1 MRGGIALAFGSLVAV
16 VLLGLFSYTVLQMVL
31 DVRVFCEAAL
41 KADNSTG
48 VCPNPVTPLVRDGMI
63 YVVTTVSGLVSA
75 LVVAVLTTTQPGN
88 TPSIMGFTPTTT
100 NQEWYGSL
108 VVALYL
114 FIWIAVG
121 LTALLYG
128 VMWYPSVIPTLSDI
142 GTTWLGIAV
151 SATYAYFGIR
161 PKGAQPAGATPET
174 SRAGATASDLK
185 PGDKVPNA
193 SEIATCGAIKKRI
206 ARSDPEFATLA
217 ENQNANIVFKDEEG
231 TGADRMMSARMQ
243 SKLDALAALV
253 SKEWS
258 GVKLRVTECW
268 DEDGE
273 HAANSLHY
281 EGRAA
286 DLTTSDRDGGKLGR
300 LAKLAIDADFDWV
313 FYEDSSHIHVSVKS

>member
-1 MRGGIALAFGSLVAV
+1 
-16 VLLGLFSYTVLQMVL
+16 
-31 DVRVFCEAAL
+31 
-41 KADNSTG
+41 
-48 VCPNPVTPLVRDGMI
+48 MI

-128 VMWYPSVIPTLSDI
+128 VMWYPGVIPTLSDI

-161 PKGAQPAGATPET
+161 PKGAQTAGAPLET
-174 SRAGATASDLK
+174 LRAATSSSDLN
-185 PGDKVPNA
+185 PGDKVPDA

-206 ARSDPEFATLA
+206 ARSDPEFATLV
-217 ENQNANIVFKDEEG
+217 ENRNANIVFKDEEG

-258 GVKLRVTECW
+258 DVKLRVTECW

-273 HAANSLHY
+273 HAADSLHY

-286 DLTTSDRDGGKLGR
+286 DLTTSDKDGGKLGR
-300 LAKLAIDADFDWV
+300 LAKLAIDANFDWV